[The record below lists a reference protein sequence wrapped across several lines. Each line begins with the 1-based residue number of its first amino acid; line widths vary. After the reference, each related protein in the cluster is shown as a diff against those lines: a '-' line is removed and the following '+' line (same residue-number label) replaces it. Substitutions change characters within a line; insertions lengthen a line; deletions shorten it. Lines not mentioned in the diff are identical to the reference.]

1 MALITLAKA
10 KGWKAHLLDYRNSGD
25 TAGDKSRVVGYASI
39 VFVDEA
45 HKDQAQS
52 AAEVQKKHEEGA
64 GEYDAELR
72 QQILSLARK
81 SLIETVEY
89 GRKLKVAA
97 KDFPGPLS
105 EPKGCFV
112 TLTIKGAL
120 RGCIGHILPH
130 EPLYQAV
137 IDNARSAAINDTR
150 FPALTLEEL
159 ENVHIE
165 VSVLT
170 KPKALQFDGPKDL
183 LAKLRPNIDGVVLH
197 IGGRMA
203 TFLPQVWEQ
212 LPDKV

>member
-1 MALITLAKA
+1 
-10 KGWKAHLLDYRNSGD
+10 
-25 TAGDKSRVVGYASI
+25 
-39 VFVDEA
+39 
-45 HKDQAQS
+45 
-52 AAEVQKKHEEGA
+52 
-64 GEYDAELR
+64 
-72 QQILSLARK
+72 
-81 SLIETVEY
+81 
-89 GRKLKVAA
+89 
-97 KDFPGPLS
+97 
-105 EPKGCFV
+105 V

-212 LPDKV
+212 LPDKVEFLNHLSTKAGCAATAWQQPGTTIETYQAEAFHEPEPTVTQ